1 MSNYD
6 PNSGLKIV
14 IECIYIYII
23 VSEQE
28 LYTSNLE
35 FIFKY
40 LELNFEMS
48 RRKCKKECFF
58 LFVILT
64 IFKKY
69 KVFSKLAKLDRRKRR
84 IVNLIAWTT
93 FKWTATTNMPAIYR
107 PCEILPT
114 EIFAPFLPYT
124 GNKGDEIW
132 EGRYAAAATNERE
145 Y

>member
-14 IECIYIYII
+14 IECIHII
-23 VSEQE
+23 IFEQE

-58 LFVILT
+58 
-64 IFKKY
+64 
-69 KVFSKLAKLDRRKRR
+69 SS
-84 IVNLIAWTT
+84 
-93 FKWTATTNMPAIYR
+93 
-107 PCEILPT
+107 
-114 EIFAPFLPYT
+114 
-124 GNKGDEIW
+124 
-132 EGRYAAAATNERE
+132 
-145 Y
+145 

>member
-14 IECIYIYII
+14 IECIYII

-58 LFVILT
+58 
-64 IFKKY
+64 
-69 KVFSKLAKLDRRKRR
+69 SS
-84 IVNLIAWTT
+84 
-93 FKWTATTNMPAIYR
+93 
-107 PCEILPT
+107 
-114 EIFAPFLPYT
+114 
-124 GNKGDEIW
+124 
-132 EGRYAAAATNERE
+132 
-145 Y
+145 

>member
-14 IECIYIYII
+14 IEYIYII

-35 FIFKY
+35 FTFKY

-93 FKWTATTNMPAIYR
+93 FK
-107 PCEILPT
+107 
-114 EIFAPFLPYT
+114 
-124 GNKGDEIW
+124 
-132 EGRYAAAATNERE
+132 
-145 Y
+145 

>member
-14 IECIYIYII
+14 IECIYII

-58 LFVILT
+58 SL
-64 IFKKY
+64 
-69 KVFSKLAKLDRRKRR
+69 SS
-84 IVNLIAWTT
+84 
-93 FKWTATTNMPAIYR
+93 
-107 PCEILPT
+107 
-114 EIFAPFLPYT
+114 
-124 GNKGDEIW
+124 
-132 EGRYAAAATNERE
+132 
-145 Y
+145 